1 MLCPFDMKRKRRSIL
16 LLTGASFL
24 NFAGTG
30 GNELMSIVI
39 GKILTSLFSLKLS
52 RNYSYDALVLIML
65 GRLTF

>member
-52 RNYSYDALVLIML
+52 PQLFI
-65 GRLTF
+65 